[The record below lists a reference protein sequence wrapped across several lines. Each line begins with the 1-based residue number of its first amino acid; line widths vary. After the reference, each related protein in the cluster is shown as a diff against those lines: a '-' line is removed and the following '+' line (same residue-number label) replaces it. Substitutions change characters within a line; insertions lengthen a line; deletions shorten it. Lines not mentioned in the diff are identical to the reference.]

1 MGKAGWFVAVL
12 AALGLLGAACSG
24 GGGDQGA
31 KSAEGARQIGAPERA
46 EPGPALE
53 PATVEEDAAV
63 VGTTGAAGGAGQAPA
78 PAVGLPEIGPSVI
91 KTAELSLEL
100 ARDGF
105 RAGFQ
110 AAIDV
115 AGEHGGY
122 VLSTTTAGDE
132 ARSGSLVMRVPADRF
147 EEALADLKDVAVAVT
162 SETVRGEDVTQEFI
176 DLEARLRNLR
186 AQEAALLRLMDRA
199 QTVTDTIRVQNQ
211 LTGVQLDIER
221 IRGRLRY
228 LQDQT
233 SMSTIS
239 VALRER
245 GARPPGRTSVIG
257 EAWERALEVALSI
270 VAAVIVGVGVAV
282 PVALLALLVLL
293 ALRLLRLRFRPAA

>member
-1 MGKAGWFVAVL
+1 
-12 AALGLLGAACSG
+12 
-24 GGGDQGA
+24 
-31 KSAEGARQIGAPERA
+31 
-46 EPGPALE
+46 
-53 PATVEEDAAV
+53 
-63 VGTTGAAGGAGQAPA
+63 
-78 PAVGLPEIGPSVI
+78 
-91 KTAELSLEL
+91 
-100 ARDGF
+100 
-105 RAGFQ
+105 
-110 AAIDV
+110 
-115 AGEHGGY
+115 

-233 SMSTIS
+233 SMSTIT